1 MLPLNRDQPPPD
13 RRIDSVEMA
22 HLTKMKESSYDYLGV
37 IAASSALAIGVGLQR
52 TELAVLGNMMVEAK
66 WINSDNIGQ
75 LVGLNLAGYLAG
87 CVHQTRIKRE
97 DQSLRMI
104 RIALIVCV
112 AIFFIEPLFPSMGWN
127 TIWRL
132 ISGWGCAHLVTGL
145 PGFGTRKL
153 HPDQKRLAMGI
164 IFAGAGIAPLLDS
177 VLLPFF
183 VKNSPVA
190 AWNFTGLFSILFAI
204 PIWMLISRG
213 LIEERDEKLSHQ
225 AATNSP
231 SPTSQSNTNDGKSVS
246 GGIDWS
252 PALKIFALT
261 TLLYGASQVSI
272 LTYQP
277 LYVTSV
283 FKVSSEVASNSFALV
298 GFGYTLGAIIAGLVP
313 KKIPT
318 DSVLL
323 TSVAIGTFGTCL
335 FVFTPVLSIVNFGA
349 FLFAFWNGAY
359 IGLIVA
365 RLTEVVGP
373 HVVRPA
379 WALFSFLLSI
389 GFVSMTF
396 IAGYISTFSVPM
408 IFYVGLA
415 LVVINLVLM
424 SITAYSFKKQSL

>member
-1 MLPLNRDQPPPD
+1 MTHSAIN
-13 RRIDSVEMA
+13 
-22 HLTKMKESSYDYLGV
+22 KELSYDYLGV

-52 TELAVLGNMMVEAK
+52 TELAVLGNMMVESD
-66 WINSDNIGQ
+66 WITSDNIGQ

-87 CVHQTRIKRE
+87 CVHQTRLKRE

-104 RIALIVCV
+104 RIALIVCIV
-112 AIFFIEPLFPSMGWN
+112 TFFIEPLFPSMGWN
-127 TIWRL
+127 AIWRL
-132 ISGWGCAHLVTGL
+132 VSGWGCAHLVTGL
-145 PGFGTRKL
+145 PGFGTRRL
-153 HPDQKRLAMGI
+153 HADQKRLAMGI

-183 VKNSPVA
+183 VKSSPVA
-190 AWNFTGLFSILFAI
+190 AWDFTGIFSIFFAV

-213 LIEERDEKLSHQ
+213 LSEERDLKLS
-225 AATNSP
+225 NSSAQDIP
-231 SPTSQSNTNDGKSVS
+231 SSSTQENSSAKSTAQSTINWT
-246 GGIDWS
+246 

-277 LYVTSV
+277 LYLTSV
-283 FKVSSEVASNSFALV
+283 FKVSSEVASSSFALV
-298 GFGYTLGAIIAGLVP
+298 GFGYTLGAVVAGLVP

-323 TSVAIGTFGTCL
+323 ASVVIGTIGTCL
-335 FVFTPVLSIVNFGA
+335 FVFSPIIAVVNLGA

-365 RLTEVVGP
+365 RLSEVVGP
-373 HVVRPA
+373 RLVRPA

-389 GFVSMTF
+389 GFVAMTF
-396 IAGYISTFSVPM
+396 IAGFISTFSVTM
-408 IFYVGLA
+408 IFYIGLA
-415 LVVINLVLM
+415 LVVINLILM
-424 SITAYSFKKQSL
+424 SLTATAFKKQNI

>member
-1 MLPLNRDQPPPD
+1 
-13 RRIDSVEMA
+13 MA
-22 HLTKMKESSYDYLGV
+22 HSTANQGSHYDYLGV

-52 TELAVLGNMMVEAK
+52 TELAVLGNMMVESE
-66 WINSDNIGQ
+66 WITSDNIGQ

-87 CVHQTRIKRE
+87 CVHQTRLKRE

-104 RIALIVCV
+104 RIALMVCV
-112 AIFFIEPLFPSMGWN
+112 ATFFIEPLIPSMGWN
-127 TIWRL
+127 AIWRL
-132 ISGWGCAHLVTGL
+132 VSGWGCAHLVTGL
-145 PGFGTRKL
+145 PGLGTRRL
-153 HPDQKRLAMGI
+153 HADQKRLAMGI

-177 VLLPFF
+177 VLLPIF
-183 VKNSPVA
+183 VKSSPVA
-190 AWNFTGLFSILFAI
+190 AWDFTGVFSILFAI

-213 LIEERDEKLSHQ
+213 LGEERNFKSSVSS
-225 AATNSP
+225 ATG
-231 SPTSQSNTNDGKSVS
+231 SPTTLSRENVS
-246 GGIDWS
+246 DHSSDPAIINWTS
-252 PALKIFALT
+252 ALKIFALT

-277 LYVTSV
+277 LYMTSV
-283 FKVSSEVASNSFALV
+283 FNVSSEVASSSFALV

-323 TSVAIGTFGTCL
+323 ASVAIGTFGTFI
-335 FVFTPVLSIVNFGA
+335 FVFSSAIPIVNFGA

-373 HVVRPA
+373 KLIRPT

-389 GFVSMTF
+389 GFVAMTF
-396 IAGYISTFSVPM
+396 IAGFISTFSVTM
-408 IFYVGLA
+408 IFYIGLA
-415 LVVINLVLM
+415 LVVINLILM
-424 SITAYSFKKQSL
+424 SITAVSFANQEDI

>member
-1 MLPLNRDQPPPD
+1 MTHSAIN
-13 RRIDSVEMA
+13 
-22 HLTKMKESSYDYLGV
+22 KESSYDYLGV

-52 TELAVLGNMMVEAK
+52 TELAVLGNMMVESD
-66 WINSDNIGQ
+66 WITSDNIGQ

-87 CVHQTRIKRE
+87 CVHQTRLKRE

-104 RIALIVCV
+104 RIALIVCIV
-112 AIFFIEPLFPSMGWN
+112 TFFIEPLFPSMGWN
-127 TIWRL
+127 AIWRL
-132 ISGWGCAHLVTGL
+132 VSGWGCAHLVTGL
-145 PGFGTRKL
+145 PGFGTRRL
-153 HPDQKRLAMGI
+153 HADQKRLAMGI

-183 VKNSPVA
+183 VKSSPAA
-190 AWNFTGLFSILFAI
+190 AWDFTGIFSILFAV

-213 LIEERDEKLSHQ
+213 LSEERDLKLS
-225 AATNSP
+225 NSSAQDISSSSTQENSSAKSTAP
-231 SPTSQSNTNDGKSVS
+231 STINWT
-246 GGIDWS
+246 

-277 LYVTSV
+277 LYLTSV
-283 FKVSSEVASNSFALV
+283 FKVSSEVASSSFALV
-298 GFGYTLGAIIAGLVP
+298 GFGYTLGAVVAGLVP

-323 TSVAIGTFGTCL
+323 ASVGIGTIGTCL
-335 FVFTPVLSIVNFGA
+335 FVFSPIIAVVNLGA

-365 RLTEVVGP
+365 RLSEVVGP
-373 HVVRPA
+373 RLVRPA

-389 GFVSMTF
+389 GFVAMTF
-396 IAGYISTFSVPM
+396 IAGFISTFSVTM
-408 IFYVGLA
+408 IFYIGLA
-415 LVVINLVLM
+415 LVVINLILM
-424 SITAYSFKKQSL
+424 SLTATAFKKQNI

>member
-1 MLPLNRDQPPPD
+1 MT
-13 RRIDSVEMA
+13 
-22 HLTKMKESSYDYLGV
+22 HLAINKELSYDYLGV

-52 TELAVLGNMMVEAK
+52 TELAVLGNMMVESD
-66 WINSDNIGQ
+66 WITSDNIGQ

-87 CVHQTRIKRE
+87 CVHQTRLKRE

-104 RIALIVCV
+104 RIALIVCIV
-112 AIFFIEPLFPSMGWN
+112 TFFIEPLFPSMGWN
-127 TIWRL
+127 AIWRL
-132 ISGWGCAHLVTGL
+132 VSGWGCAHLVTGL
-145 PGFGTRKL
+145 PGFGTRRL
-153 HPDQKRLAMGI
+153 HADQKRLAMGI

-183 VKNSPVA
+183 VKSSPVA
-190 AWNFTGLFSILFAI
+190 AWDFTGIFSILFAV

-213 LIEERDEKLSHQ
+213 LSEERDLKLSHSSAQ
-225 AATNSP
+225 GIP
-231 SPTSQSNTNDGKSVS
+231 SSSTQENISAKSTAPS
-246 GGIDWS
+246 TINWT

-277 LYVTSV
+277 LYLTSV
-283 FKVSSEVASNSFALV
+283 FKVSSEVASSSFALV
-298 GFGYTLGAIIAGLVP
+298 GFGYTLGAVVAGLVP

-323 TSVAIGTFGTCL
+323 ASVVIGTIGTCL
-335 FVFTPVLSIVNFGA
+335 FVFSPIIAVVNLGA

-365 RLTEVVGP
+365 RLSEVVGP
-373 HVVRPA
+373 RLVRPA

-389 GFVSMTF
+389 GFVAMTF
-396 IAGYISTFSVPM
+396 IAGFISTFSVTM
-408 IFYVGLA
+408 IFYIGLA
-415 LVVINLVLM
+415 LVVINLILM
-424 SITAYSFKKQSL
+424 SLTATAFKKQNT

>member
-1 MLPLNRDQPPPD
+1 MSYSST
-13 RRIDSVEMA
+13 I
-22 HLTKMKESSYDYLGV
+22 KESSYDYLGV

-52 TELAVLGNMMVEAK
+52 TELAVLGNMMVEAN
-66 WINSDNIGQ
+66 WITSDNIGQ

-87 CVHQTRIKRE
+87 CVHQTMIKRE

-112 AIFFIEPLFPSMGWN
+112 AIFFIEPLFSSMGWN

-132 ISGWGCAHLVTGL
+132 VSGWGCAHLVTGL

-153 HPDQKRLAMGI
+153 HADQKRLAMGI

-183 VKNSPVA
+183 VKSSPVA
-190 AWNFTGLFSILFAI
+190 AWDFTGLFSILFAI

-213 LIEERDEKLSHQ
+213 LSEERELKLSSEV
-225 AATNSP
+225 ANDSP
-231 SPTSQSNTNDGKSVS
+231 NTTTQENTSGGKSSS
-246 GGIDWS
+246 GAINWS
-252 PALKIFALT
+252 PALKIFAVT

-277 LYVTSV
+277 LYLTSV

-323 TSVAIGTFGTCL
+323 SSVAIGTLGTCL
-335 FVFTPVLSIVNFGA
+335 FVFSPILSIVNFGA

-389 GFVSMTF
+389 GFVAMTF
-396 IAGYISTFSVPM
+396 IAGYISTFSVTL

-415 LVVINLVLM
+415 LVVVNLILM
-424 SITAYSFKKQSL
+424 SMTAYSFQKQNI

>member
-1 MLPLNRDQPPPD
+1 MTHSAIN
-13 RRIDSVEMA
+13 
-22 HLTKMKESSYDYLGV
+22 KESSYDYLGV

-52 TELAVLGNMMVEAK
+52 TELAVLGNMMVESD
-66 WINSDNIGQ
+66 WITSDNIGQ

-87 CVHQTRIKRE
+87 CVHQTRLKRE

-104 RIALIVCV
+104 RIALIVCIV
-112 AIFFIEPLFPSMGWN
+112 TFFIEPLFPSMGWN
-127 TIWRL
+127 AIWRL
-132 ISGWGCAHLVTGL
+132 VSGWGCAHLVTGL
-145 PGFGTRKL
+145 PGFGTRRL
-153 HPDQKRLAMGI
+153 HADQKRLAMGI

-183 VKNSPVA
+183 VKSSPVA
-190 AWNFTGLFSILFAI
+190 AWDFTGIFSILFAV

-213 LIEERDEKLSHQ
+213 LSEERDLKLS
-225 AATNSP
+225 NSSAQDIP
-231 SPTSQSNTNDGKSVS
+231 SSSSQENISSKSTAPS
-246 GGIDWS
+246 TIQWT

-277 LYVTSV
+277 LYLTSV
-283 FKVSSEVASNSFALV
+283 FKVSSEVASSSFALV
-298 GFGYTLGAIIAGLVP
+298 GFGYTLGAIVAGLVP

-323 TSVAIGTFGTCL
+323 ASVVIGTIGTCI
-335 FVFTPVLSIVNFGA
+335 FVFSPTIAAVNFGA

-365 RLTEVVGP
+365 RLTEVVGTRL
-373 HVVRPA
+373 VRPA

-389 GFVSMTF
+389 GFVAMTF
-396 IAGYISTFSVPM
+396 IAGFISTFSVTM
-408 IFYVGLA
+408 IFYIGLA
-415 LVVINLVLM
+415 LVVINLILM
-424 SITAYSFKKQSL
+424 SLTATAFKKQNV

>member
-1 MLPLNRDQPPPD
+1 MTH
-13 RRIDSVEMA
+13 SV
-22 HLTKMKESSYDYLGV
+22 TSKESSYDYLGV

-66 WINSDNIGQ
+66 WITSDNIGQ

-87 CVHQTRIKRE
+87 CLHQTRLKRE
-97 DQSLRMI
+97 DQSLKMI

-112 AIFFIEPLFPSMGWN
+112 ITFFIEPLFPSMGWN
-127 TIWRL
+127 AIWRL
-132 ISGWGCAHLVTGL
+132 VSGWGCAHLVTGL
-145 PGFGTRKL
+145 PGFGTRRL

-177 VLLPFF
+177 VLLPLF
-183 VKNSPVA
+183 VKSSPVA
-190 AWNFTGLFSILFAI
+190 AWDFTGFFSILFAI
-204 PIWMLISRG
+204 PIWMLIARG
-213 LIEERDEKLSHQ
+213 LSEERDLKLTG
-225 AATNSP
+225 A
-231 SPTSQSNTNDGKSVS
+231 SVS
-246 GGIDWS
+246 GSPATSTQENVSGHPSAPVTINWT

-277 LYVTSV
+277 LYLTSV
-283 FKVSSEVASNSFALV
+283 FNVSSEVASSSFALV
-298 GFGYTLGAIIAGLVP
+298 GFGYTLGAIVAGLVP

-323 TSVAIGTFGTCL
+323 ASVAIGTFGTII
-335 FVFTPVLSIVNFGA
+335 FVFSPAISLVNFGA

-365 RLTEVVGP
+365 RLTEVVGTKL
-373 HVVRPA
+373 VRPA

-389 GFVSMTF
+389 GFVAMTF
-396 IAGYISTFSVPM
+396 IAGFISTFSVTM
-408 IFYVGLA
+408 IFYIGLA
-415 LVVINLVLM
+415 LVVINLILM
-424 SITAYSFKKQSL
+424 SITAASFKQQSI

>member
-1 MLPLNRDQPPPD
+1 MTHSAIN
-13 RRIDSVEMA
+13 
-22 HLTKMKESSYDYLGV
+22 KELSYAYLGV

-52 TELAVLGNMMVEAK
+52 TELAVLGNMMVESD
-66 WINSDNIGQ
+66 WITSDNIGQ

-87 CVHQTRIKRE
+87 CVHQTRLKRE

-104 RIALIVCV
+104 RIALIVCIV
-112 AIFFIEPLFPSMGWN
+112 TFFIEPLFPSMGWN
-127 TIWRL
+127 AIWRL
-132 ISGWGCAHLVTGL
+132 VSGWGCAHLVTGL
-145 PGFGTRKL
+145 PGFGTRRL
-153 HPDQKRLAMGI
+153 HADQKRLAMGI

-183 VKNSPVA
+183 VKSSPAA
-190 AWNFTGLFSILFAI
+190 AWDFTGIFSILFAV

-213 LIEERDEKLSHQ
+213 LSEERDLKLS
-225 AATNSP
+225 NSSAQDISSSSTQENSSAKSTAP
-231 SPTSQSNTNDGKSVS
+231 STINWT
-246 GGIDWS
+246 

-277 LYVTSV
+277 LYLTSV
-283 FKVSSEVASNSFALV
+283 FKVSSEVASSSFALV
-298 GFGYTLGAIIAGLVP
+298 GFGYTLGAVVAGLVP

-323 TSVAIGTFGTCL
+323 ASVGIGTIGTCL
-335 FVFTPVLSIVNFGA
+335 FVFSPIIAVVNLGA

-365 RLTEVVGP
+365 RLSEVVGP
-373 HVVRPA
+373 RLVRPA

-389 GFVSMTF
+389 GFVAMTF
-396 IAGYISTFSVPM
+396 IAGFISTFSVTM
-408 IFYVGLA
+408 IFYIGLA
-415 LVVINLVLM
+415 LVVINLILM
-424 SITAYSFKKQSL
+424 SLTATAFKKQNI

>member
-1 MLPLNRDQPPPD
+1 MTHSAIN
-13 RRIDSVEMA
+13 
-22 HLTKMKESSYDYLGV
+22 KELSYDYLGV

-52 TELAVLGNMMVEAK
+52 TELAVLGNMMVESD
-66 WINSDNIGQ
+66 WITSDNIGQ

-87 CVHQTRIKRE
+87 CVHQTRLKRE

-104 RIALIVCV
+104 RIALIVCIV
-112 AIFFIEPLFPSMGWN
+112 TFFIEPLFPSMGWN
-127 TIWRL
+127 AIWRL
-132 ISGWGCAHLVTGL
+132 VSGWGCAHLVTGL
-145 PGFGTRKL
+145 PGFGTRRL
-153 HPDQKRLAMGI
+153 HADQKRLAMGI

-183 VKNSPVA
+183 VKSSPVA
-190 AWNFTGLFSILFAI
+190 AWDFTGIFSILFAV

-213 LIEERDEKLSHQ
+213 LSEERDLKLSHSSAQ
-225 AATNSP
+225 GIP
-231 SPTSQSNTNDGKSVS
+231 SSSTQENISAKSTAPS
-246 GGIDWS
+246 TINWT

-277 LYVTSV
+277 LYLTSV
-283 FKVSSEVASNSFALV
+283 FKVSSEVASSSFALV
-298 GFGYTLGAIIAGLVP
+298 GFGYTLGAVVAGLVP

-323 TSVAIGTFGTCL
+323 ASVVIGTIGTCI
-335 FVFTPVLSIVNFGA
+335 FVFSPIIAVVNLGA

-365 RLTEVVGP
+365 RLSEVVGP
-373 HVVRPA
+373 RLVRPA

-389 GFVSMTF
+389 GFVAMTF
-396 IAGYISTFSVPM
+396 IAGFISTFSVTM
-408 IFYVGLA
+408 IFYIGLA
-415 LVVINLVLM
+415 LVVINLILM
-424 SITAYSFKKQSL
+424 SLTATAFKKQNI

>member
-1 MLPLNRDQPPPD
+1 MTHSAIN
-13 RRIDSVEMA
+13 
-22 HLTKMKESSYDYLGV
+22 KESSYDYLGV

-52 TELAVLGNMMVEAK
+52 TELAVLGNMMVESD
-66 WINSDNIGQ
+66 WITSDNIGQ

-87 CVHQTRIKRE
+87 CVHQTRLKRE

-104 RIALIVCV
+104 RIALIVCIV
-112 AIFFIEPLFPSMGWN
+112 TFFIEPLFPSMGWN
-127 TIWRL
+127 AIWRL
-132 ISGWGCAHLVTGL
+132 VSGWGCAHLVTGL
-145 PGFGTRKL
+145 PGFGTRRL
-153 HPDQKRLAMGI
+153 HADQKRLAMGI

-183 VKNSPVA
+183 VKSSPVA
-190 AWNFTGLFSILFAI
+190 AWDFTGIFSILFAV

-213 LIEERDEKLSHQ
+213 LSEERDLKLSHSSDQ
-225 AATNSP
+225 DIP
-231 SPTSQSNTNDGKSVS
+231 SSSTQEAISAKSTAPS
-246 GGIDWS
+246 TINWT

-277 LYVTSV
+277 LYLTSV
-283 FKVSSEVASNSFALV
+283 FKVSSEVASSSFALV
-298 GFGYTLGAIIAGLVP
+298 GFGYTLGAVVAGLVP

-323 TSVAIGTFGTCL
+323 ASVVIGTIGTCI
-335 FVFTPVLSIVNFGA
+335 FVFSPIIAVVNLGA

-365 RLTEVVGP
+365 RLSEVVGP
-373 HVVRPA
+373 RLVRPA

-389 GFVSMTF
+389 GFVAMTF
-396 IAGYISTFSVPM
+396 IAGFISTFSVTM
-408 IFYVGLA
+408 IFYIGLA
-415 LVVINLVLM
+415 LVVINLILM
-424 SITAYSFKKQSL
+424 SLTATAFKKQNI

>member
-1 MLPLNRDQPPPD
+1 MTHSAIN
-13 RRIDSVEMA
+13 
-22 HLTKMKESSYDYLGV
+22 KESSYDYLGV

-52 TELAVLGNMMVEAK
+52 TELAVLGNMMVESD
-66 WINSDNIGQ
+66 WITSDNIGQ

-87 CVHQTRIKRE
+87 CVHQTRLKRE

-104 RIALIVCV
+104 RIALIVCIV
-112 AIFFIEPLFPSMGWN
+112 TFFIEPLFPSMGWN
-127 TIWRL
+127 AIWRL
-132 ISGWGCAHLVTGL
+132 VSGWGCAHLVTGL
-145 PGFGTRKL
+145 PGFGTRRL
-153 HPDQKRLAMGI
+153 HADQKRLAMGI

-183 VKNSPVA
+183 VKSSPVA
-190 AWNFTGLFSILFAI
+190 AWDFTGIFSILFAV

-213 LIEERDEKLSHQ
+213 LSEERDLKLS
-225 AATNSP
+225 NSSAQDIP
-231 SPTSQSNTNDGKSVS
+231 SSSSQENISVKSTAPS
-246 GGIDWS
+246 TIQWT

-277 LYVTSV
+277 LYLTSV
-283 FKVSSEVASNSFALV
+283 FKVSSEVASSSFALV
-298 GFGYTLGAIIAGLVP
+298 GFGYTLGAIVAGLVP

-323 TSVAIGTFGTCL
+323 ASVVIGTIGTCI
-335 FVFTPVLSIVNFGA
+335 FVFSPIIAVVNFGA

-365 RLTEVVGP
+365 RLTEVVGTRL
-373 HVVRPA
+373 VRPA

-389 GFVSMTF
+389 GFVAMTF
-396 IAGYISTFSVPM
+396 IAGFISTFSVTM
-408 IFYVGLA
+408 IFYIGLA
-415 LVVINLVLM
+415 LVVINLILM
-424 SITAYSFKKQSL
+424 SLTATAFKKQNI